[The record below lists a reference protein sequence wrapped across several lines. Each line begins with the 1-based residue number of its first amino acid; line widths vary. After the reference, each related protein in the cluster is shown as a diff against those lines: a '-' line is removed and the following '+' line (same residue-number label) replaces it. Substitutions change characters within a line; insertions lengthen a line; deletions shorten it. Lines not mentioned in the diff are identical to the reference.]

1 MPSSCTA
8 PINIADNEVT
18 GDCSLK
24 CTYQINYGMSSPTI
38 VNMGDCLALKEFGPT
53 CTAKYNDQDMIVT
66 EARFYFPSL
75 HKFQGGRKSGEMLII
90 HEGYGKKLIVSVP
103 IVAVGTSAPSGLGN
117 TQITSMF
124 TQGAKSTPNKE
135 ETSLLKVNNFSLNN
149 VIPTKVPF
157 YSYTGSKPY
166 LPCGGN
172 DTTYIV
178 FADENSAINV
188 PLIATE
194 KIKRILVS
202 SDATI
207 HSTPTSGLYINKKG
221 VKTTN
226 MTDDIY
232 IDCNPVDAE
241 GNILVDESEKH
252 GGSSAGFGS
261 GVSFEKMEPYLYII
275 LGLAIAIGI
284 ERAMRYVLN
293 KARD

>member
-8 PINIADNEVT
+8 PIDIADDKVT

-75 HKFQGGRKSGEMLII
+75 HKFQGGRKSGELLII

-103 IVAVGTSAPSGLGN
+103 IVAVGTASPSGLGN
-117 TQITSMF
+117 TQVSSIFS
-124 TQGAKSTPNKE
+124 QGAKNTPNKE

-149 VIPTKVPF
+149 VIPMKVPF
-157 YSYTGSKPY
+157 YSYTGTKPDVQ
-166 LPCGGN
+166 CGGD

-178 FADENSAINV
+178 FADESSAINI
-188 PLIATE
+188 PLVAVE
-194 KIKRILVS
+194 KIKRVLVS
-202 SDATI
+202 SNATI
-207 HSTPTSGLYINKKG
+207 YPTPPSGLYLNKKG
-221 VKTTN
+221 VKTN

-241 GNILVDESEKH
+241 GNILVDESEKN

-261 GVSFEKMEPYLYII
+261 GMSFEKIEPYLFII